1 MPGRKPSSLN
11 VGSKNSKQDRA
22 ARENLEAMI
31 TPKTEL
37 TITPPAELKGRKIA
51 CQVWT
56 RVIELQ
62 LETEAAQAGKPM
74 ITAFDERSLITFCK
88 QVEEEKTLEAKLAKL
103 DQAQEDLYKKVSKIK
118 PKKDNY
124 RDWVSM
130 WQQFNGLTSNFKG
143 MSARLDAHRSSMHEL
158 SKSMYLTPSSRAG
171 ATPPTKGPEEPK
183 SEMENLL

>member
-11 VGSKNSKQDRA
+11 TGSKNSKQDRA
-22 ARENLEAMI
+22 ARASVEAMV

-37 TITPPAELKGRKIA
+37 TITPPAELRGKKIA
-51 CQVWT
+51 CKVWT

-74 ITAFDERSLITFCK
+74 ITAFDERTLITYAKAC
-88 QVEEEKTLEAKLAKL
+88 QEELTLEAKLSKL
-103 DQAQEDLYKKVSKIK
+103 DEAQENLYRKVKQVK
-118 PKKDNY
+118 PTKDNY

-143 MSARLDAHRSSMHEL
+143 MSARLDAHRSAMHEL
-158 SKSMYLTPSSRAG
+158 AKSMYLTPSSRAG
-171 ATPPTKGPEEPK
+171 ATPPTKGPEEPQ
-183 SEMENLL
+183 SEMEKLL